1 MSRSPRISEIAKI
14 LAARGVRTGERRVR
28 TRRAAPAAA
37 LLALAAA
44 ALLLLPAVASAQPSL
59 KYAVHTPRGLAPGA
73 PVTVSAEI
81 TTTREDKASMV
92 FVRLFTVPVLLS
104 EETFDY
110 VHYLI
115 VAEFKDS
122 AELIVSLLKEKVY
135 SGAWDTYGYVVPVG
149 FRAGTTNRS
158 ITLKV
163 PDAAKCGETL
173 FIFVAYWVDEES
185 GWFSV
190 PVGVV
195 CEGEWRRGIYYEDY
209 VKQLR
214 DENALLS
221 SQVTRL
227 EAELRGAYSE
237 RDSLKQQLSQLQGE
251 LSRLQGENQRL
262 GQQLGQLQ
270 SENAQLK
277 QQLGALTSENQQL
290 RQQLADASAR
300 AQLLYPLAALAA
312 GLAAALAALALRRRR
327 RKG

>member
-1 MSRSPRISEIAKI
+1 
-14 LAARGVRTGERRVR
+14 VR
-28 TRRAAPAAA
+28 TRRAAPAAV
-37 LLALAAA
+37 LLALAA

-59 KYAVHTPRGLAPGA
+59 RYAVHTPSGIAPGA

-81 TTTREDKASMV
+81 TTMREDKASMV
-92 FVRLFTVPVLLS
+92 FVRLFTVPVFLS
-104 EETFDY
+104 EETFED

-115 VAEFKDS
+115 VAEFHDS
-122 AELIVSLLKEKVY
+122 TQLIVSLLRDKVY
-135 SGAWDTYGYVVPVG
+135 SGAWDTYGYVIPVG

-195 CEGEWRRGIYYEDY
+195 CESEWRRGIYYEDY

-214 DENALLS
+214 GEKTLLE

-227 EAELRGAYSE
+227 EAALKGAYSE
-237 RDSLKQQLSQLQGE
+237 RDSLKQQLDQLQGE

-262 GQQLGQLQ
+262 SQQLGQLQ
-270 SENAQLK
+270 SENARLK
-277 QQLGALTSENQQL
+277 QQLSALQGENQQL

-312 GLAAALAALALRRRR
+312 GLAAALAALALRRKR
-327 RKG
+327 G